1 MVVNRTCVFPTKGTP
16 KQLSVTK
23 FKEDWVERVSSFMSS
38 LNLSRFWERGKSIK
52 AEPAIDNRRRL
63 IKTAV
68 RYGLWLV
75 LAATAN
81 ANRRHFGLTTTWL
94 PHLLG
99 NSVALFLPEIYRL
112 IDNGLK
118 LNERLPADRYP
129 TMAAIRL
136 SLDDVVGDNPNYVD
150 YVAPAALAYIVSHP
164 HFNIYRGS
172 WGEKNILGFGFD
184 SIPHSTTAFALSNLA
199 YDSIEAAD
207 SHTPANTVIY
217 PSVKFVARHKIVA
230 VGAILAGL
238 TLFYETSEFL
248 IHKAE
253 LKARDNDI
261 SRINMMWSF
270 KDTVYDILSNT
281 MGWAAA
287 TYFSRRRR

>member
-1 MVVNRTCVFPTKGTP
+1 M
-16 KQLSVTK
+16 
-23 FKEDWVERVSSFMSS
+23 ERVSSFMNNV
-38 LNLSRFWERGKSIK
+38 NLSRFGERGKSISPK
-52 AEPAIDNRRRL
+52 PTANHRRWL
-63 IKTAV
+63 WKTAV

-112 IDNGLK
+112 IDSGLQ
-118 LNERLPADRYP
+118 LAERLPADRYP
-129 TMAAIRL
+129 TPAALRL
-136 SLDDVVGDNPNYVD
+136 SLNEVVADNPDYVD

-184 SIPHSTTAFALSNLA
+184 SIPHSTTAYALSTMI
-199 YDSIEAAD
+199 YDSIEAVD
-207 SHTPANTVIY
+207 SHTPANAVIST
-217 PSVKFVARHKIVA
+217 PVKFAAKHKIA
-230 VGAILAGL
+230 VVGTILAGL

-253 LKARDNDI
+253 LKARNNDV
-261 SRINMMWSF
+261 SQINMMWSL
-270 KDTVYDILSNT
+270 KDTIYDILSNT

-287 TYFSRRRR
+287 TYFRGGRR

>member
-1 MVVNRTCVFPTKGTP
+1 M
-16 KQLSVTK
+16 
-23 FKEDWVERVSSFMSS
+23 
-38 LNLSRFWERGKSIK
+38 
-52 AEPAIDNRRRL
+52 

-112 IDNGLK
+112 FDRGLK
-118 LNERLPADRYP
+118 VEERLPADRYP
-129 TMAAIRL
+129 TMAALRL
-136 SLDDVVGDNPNYVD
+136 SLEDVVGDNPDYVD

-184 SIPHSTTAFALSNLA
+184 SIPHSTTAYALSNLA
-199 YDSIEAAD
+199 YDSLDAVNR
-207 SHTPANTVIY
+207 HTPANVVIA
-217 PSVKFVARHKIVA
+217 PAVKFAAKHKIA
-230 VGAILAGL
+230 VVGMILGGL

-248 IHKAE
+248 IHRAE
-253 LKARDNDI
+253 LKARDNDV
-261 SRINMMWSF
+261 SQINMMWSF

-281 MGWAAA
+281 IGWAAA
-287 TYFSRRRR
+287 TYFRRGRS